1 MYLALINLPN
11 AIFSDMKNNIFL
23 ILFALVFL
31 TNSKF
36 SAQLSEDF
44 IPKDAVT
51 VFSINNITL
60 LKKVSMDELIQYD
73 FMTEVQAEL
82 FDGSTSGKSLKDSG
96 IDFDQKLNVFY
107 GKNQDYEVAGFSF
120 GINDKMKLF
129 TVFDDFERQETQI
142 KGIELYSSYFNHLI
156 IKENIGMVLRVDPTY
171 EKISVLT
178 DSIWMARGY
187 GYFYDGYDNS
197 YDEKLIEPDDE
208 EEESIQEEG
217 NFQEEE
223 IFEETEEMLD
233 STSSENLN
241 DFDLMN
247 KNYWE
252 MRDSI
257 TNELQYDYFVKILDE
272 IYLNNVHLKNNDEKF
287 ASQLLHE
294 SDGIFY
300 LDNSRNFNNAK
311 GLWYFQSIMPELYTD
326 FQQLYTG
333 NVMLGDIMLNENSVD
348 IHFEANYGEALG
360 TIYEKLNGTK
370 FDKNVLKYIHQNSTG
385 FFTYNINLKEG
396 YNQAYDIIIPIL
408 SQEKDPRVSSNVL
421 MAELINEFVDV
432 DAVFDTYKGS
442 MFGSFNGIKK
452 VKTTKIEFFYDEET
466 FEYGEKE
473 IQGEEDM
480 PIFTLGFSTNR
491 SDIPEKVLNHF
502 GRMTSRFKNMGTYWI
517 VEDAIFNSV
526 PLYIISKN
534 DLLIFTN
541 DEDMAKNHNSGYGSQ
556 ALKGPK
562 AKAAKKSKFMYAY
575 FDWGLALNNLPKEM
589 FDTKQNEILDAM
601 RGKSGVIELKSS
613 KTTKEKT
620 SFDVSYKFEGD
631 FENSGKYLLD
641 LVNSIYVLSK

>member
-1 MYLALINLPN
+1 MKKYIFITLLLTTSYLN
-11 AIFSDMKNNIFL
+11 
-23 ILFALVFL
+23 
-31 TNSKF
+31 
-36 SAQLSEDF
+36 AQLSEDF

-51 VFSINNITL
+51 VFSINNISL
-60 LKKVSMDELIQYD
+60 LKKVSLDELIQYD
-73 FMTEVQAEL
+73 FMAEVQSEL
-82 FDGSTSGKSLKDSG
+82 FDGSTSGKNLKDSG

-107 GKNQDYEVAGFSF
+107 GQNQDFEVAGFSF
-120 GINDKMKLF
+120 GISDKLKLF
-129 TVFDDFERQETQI
+129 SVFDDFERQETPV

-156 IKENIGMVLRVDPTY
+156 IKGNIGMVLRVDPTY

-197 YDEKLIEPDDE
+197 YDEQKIEVE
-208 EEESIQEEG
+208 EEESEEI
-217 NFQEEE
+217 FHEEE
-223 IFEETEEMLD
+223 IFEEGEEGMEDTL
-233 STSSENLN
+233 SAEKLN
-241 DFDLMN
+241 DFDIMN

-257 TNELQYDYFVKILDE
+257 TNELQYKYFSQIMKE
-272 IYLNNVHLKNNDEKF
+272 IYVDNVHLKNQDQKF
-287 ASQLLHE
+287 AAQLLHD

-300 LDNSRNFNNAK
+300 LDNSRNFHNAR

-326 FQQLYTG
+326 LKQLYTG
-333 NVMLGDIMLNENSVD
+333 NVMLGDIVLNENSVD
-348 IHFEANYGEALG
+348 IYFEANYGEALG
-360 TIYEKLNGTK
+360 KIYEKLNGTK
-370 FDKNVLKYIHQNSTG
+370 FDKNVLKYVHQNSTG

-408 SQEKDPRVSSNVL
+408 SQEKDPRISSNVL

-452 VKTTKIEFFYDEET
+452 VKTKKIEFFYDEET

-473 IQGEEDM
+473 IESEEDM

-491 SDIPEKVLNHF
+491 SDIPEKVLKHF
-502 GRMTSRFKNMGTYWI
+502 GRMTSRFRNMGTYWI

-526 PLYIISKN
+526 PLFIINKN

-541 DEDMAKNHNSGYGSQ
+541 DEDLAKNHNNGYGNQS
-556 ALKGPK
+556 LKGEK

-575 FDWGLALNNLPKEM
+575 FDWGVALKNLPKEM
-589 FDTKQNEILDAM
+589 FNTKQNEILDAM
-601 RGKSGVIELKSS
+601 RGKSGVIELTSS

-620 SFDVSYKFEGD
+620 SFNVSYRFEGEY
-631 FENSGKYLLD
+631 ENSGKYLLD
-641 LVNSIYVLSK
+641 LVNSVYVLSK